1 MLDRGDEQ
9 TGTLETTPT
18 SNLRAA
24 RKPESR
30 PGFRDII
37 HFALIHSVSYSFGA
51 TAFADIQGFLT
62 FIHVVS
68 LLFYIRLI
76 VLYTIGNSIFLFDF
90 LIKVP

>member
-1 MLDRGDEQ
+1 M
-9 TGTLETTPT
+9 P
-18 SNLRAA
+18 
-24 RKPESR
+24 
-30 PGFRDII
+30 PGFIR
-37 HFALIHSVSYSFGA
+37 FALIRSVSYSFGA